1 MNVTVPVE
9 LLVSVEAVTVE
20 FPVTAF
26 AEVKEVR
33 EEVNKEVNDEVNEEV
48 NEEVRTEVAVEAG
61 MVETVRTV
69 VDGVLRVVDERVSD
83 SVSAGDN
90 EVRLRVV

>member
-1 MNVTVPVE
+1 MVPVE

-20 FPVTAF
+20 FPVSAF
-26 AEVKEVR
+26 AEVKEVN
-33 EEVNKEVNDEVNEEV
+33 VEVNEEV
-48 NEEVRTEVAVEAG
+48 KIEAAVEVG

-69 VDGVLRVVDERVSD
+69 VNGVLSVVDERVSD
-83 SVSAGDN
+83 SVSTGDN